1 MQVRPLDKRK
11 RVKNTDAS
19 DIEGYLGPWG
29 KYVDEET
36 VSKPTDEDA
45 AYLEEYL
52 AKRQKKGRR
61 EEEVPMEEQSTLH
74 IKDDKDYQGRSFLHP
89 PQDLGINLKSGKFLN
104 HCMCANWSYGEICH
118 RVCHIF
124 LKQVWKWG

>member
-1 MQVRPLDKRK
+1 MDKRK
-11 RVKNTDAS
+11 RDKNTDPA
-19 DIEGYLGPWG
+19 DIEGYLGPWA

-36 VSKPTDEDA
+36 VSKPTDDDA

-74 IKDDKDYQGRSFLHP
+74 IKDDKDYQGRSFLHV
-89 PQDLGINLKSGKFLN
+89 PQDLGINLKSGKYSIIQEEAWLRLLLSPPPTFLYVSL
-104 HCMCANWSYGEICH
+104 H
-118 RVCHIF
+118 
-124 LKQVWKWG
+124 